1 VKKLFFSTQMM
12 ASTPRFPQMRKLR
25 VLIAE
30 DDEQM
35 RKLLVRLL
43 SFDFEVVGSVPDGQ
57 ELVKTAVSLA
67 PDVIV
72 SDVAMSG
79 LTGPEAMDLL
89 QAGGHRLTFVLI
101 SANFRHVDEYL
112 SKGAMALVHK
122 IDIGGELS
130 TAIRMAAMGQT
141 YVSRSVRLL

>member
-1 VKKLFFSTQMM
+1 MT
-12 ASTPRFPQMRKLR
+12 ASTPSFPQMRRLR
-25 VLIAE
+25 VLIAD

-43 SFDFEVVGSVPDGQ
+43 SFDFEVVGSVPDGR

-72 SDVAMSG
+72 SDIAMSG

-89 QAGGHRLTFVLI
+89 HAGGHRSTFVLI
-101 SANFRHVDEYL
+101 SANFRHVDEHL
-112 SKGAMALVHK
+112 SRGAMALVHK
-122 IDIGGELS
+122 IDIGSELS